1 MCTLDFILLA
11 LFVPFMVQGVRK
23 GFFKQLIA
31 ILAIIIGGYAAFRF
45 SGSIVDWLTPYLEK
59 VSPRVL
65 KPVCFFLIFVL
76 TAGLLNFFGQL
87 VTRLLK
93 AVDLNWFNRFLGLF
107 FGVVQGALL
116 IILLIALFDFLNGM
130 FSFVDQDTVQLSK
143 VYVMMK
149 DLSAKV
155 FPFIKELIN
164 V

>member
-1 MCTLDFILLA
+1 MCTIDFILLI
-11 LFVPFMVQGVRK
+11 LFVPFMIQGVRK

-31 ILAIIIGGYAAFRF
+31 ILSIVAGGYLAFRF
-45 SGSIVDWLTPYLEK
+45 SSPVVDWLSPYLEK

-65 KPVCFFLIFVL
+65 KPVCFFLVFLVS
-76 TAGLLNFFGQL
+76 AGLLNVLGQL
-87 VTRLLK
+87 ITSLLK
-93 AVDLNWFNRFLGLF
+93 AVNLNWFNRILGLL
-107 FGVVQGALL
+107 FGIVQAALV

-130 FSFVDQDTVQLSK
+130 FHLVEQDTVMQSK
-143 VYVMMK
+143 MYLIMK